1 MHNFTSNSSVTINA
15 VTQNTGVIRGEI
27 YNATVGSMVEGEVS
41 IEVTFLKDSDDT
53 PVHHANYRVSE
64 ADLNAFEG
72 TITLTATTVFERF
85 EELITRYVLTQVDGM
100 WGLTT
105 SDWTLQAH

>member
-15 VTQNTGVIRGEI
+15 VTQNSGVVRGEI
-27 YNATVGSMVEGEVS
+27 YNATVGSVFEGEVS

-53 PVHHANYRVSE
+53 PVHHAHYRVSE
-64 ADLNAFEG
+64 ADFNAFEG
-72 TITLTATTVFERF
+72 TVTLTATTVFNRF
-85 EELITRYVLTQVDGM
+85 EELVTRYVLSQVDGM

-105 SDWTLQAH
+105 ADWTLNAH